1 MLRVHTQH
9 CDDAGMT
16 TEAKPRIRLGDLL
29 VASKLITA
37 GQLEDALASQKESGL
52 RIGEA
57 LISLG
62 YITELQVAQVL
73 SHQLSVPWV
82 NLLHVNFSREL
93 LNLLSADVAAQTR
106 MIPIYV
112 RRVRQQGD
120 VLFVATDDPLN
131 ESAITDAAAH
141 AGMPVKVMVAS
152 ALDIRDALRVYY
164 GRTLASPTP
173 LRVASNSIASPSEED
188 LEIDFEALA
197 EASERA
203 LAEAEAESAA
213 PVEAVQAPEPAPRT
227 RAKKPSSGRA
237 LTLLDG
243 TKIQLPEAGEE
254 GAEET
259 PTGLTSRDLVQALL
273 RRAEGKD
280 VSDVL
285 PDAHWET
292 LFATLL
298 SLMLKKGLIADWEFV
313 EQWNKVQKRDQRAA
327 SKTSAAEKKTP

>member
-1 MLRVHTQH
+1 MS
-9 CDDAGMT
+9 
-16 TEAKPRIRLGDLL
+16 TETKPRMRLGDLL

-37 GQLEDALASQKESGL
+37 GQLQDALAAQKTSSL
-52 RIGEA
+52 RLGEA

-73 SHQLSVPWV
+73 SHQLSIPWV

-93 LNLLSADVAAQTR
+93 LNLLAADVAARTR

-120 VLFVATDDPLN
+120 VLFVASDDPLN
-131 ESAITDAAAH
+131 DAAISEVSGH
-141 AGMPVKVMVAS
+141 VGIPVKVMVAS

-164 GRTLASPTP
+164 GRVLQGPTLQARPPSVAP
-173 LRVASNSIASPSEED
+173 LAED
-188 LEIDFEALA
+188 AEIDFDALA

-203 LAEAEAESAA
+203 LAEAESDEPHESAEA
-213 PVEAVQAPEPAPRT
+213 PKAEPRRRPRQASA
-227 RAKKPSSGRA
+227 RA

-243 TKIQLPEAGEE
+243 TKIPLADPKPQAAVD
-254 GAEET
+254 AEE
-259 PTGLTSRDLVQALL
+259 GLTSRDLVQALL

-280 VSDVL
+280 VGDIL
-285 PDAHWET
+285 DGAQWET

-313 EQWNKVQKRDQRAA
+313 EQWNKVRKRDQRSV
-327 SKTSAAEKKTP
+327 SKTSDAEKKTP

>member
-1 MLRVHTQH
+1 
-9 CDDAGMT
+9 MT
-16 TEAKPRIRLGDLL
+16 TEPKPRVRLGDLL
-29 VASKLITA
+29 VASKLITS

-73 SHQLSVPWV
+73 SHQLSLPWV

-93 LNLLSADVAAQTR
+93 LNMLSADVAAQTR

-131 ESAITDAAAH
+131 EAALTEAAAH
-141 AGMPVKVMVAS
+141 SGMPVRVMVTS

-164 GRTLASPTP
+164 GRTITSPTP
-173 LRVASNSIASPSEED
+173 PRATSVGAAVPPEED
-188 LEIDFEALA
+188 LEIDFDALA

-203 LAEAEAESAA
+203 LAEAENEVPAEA
-213 PVEAVQAPEPAPRT
+213 VEAPKPEP
-227 RAKKPSSGRA
+227 RARARRPSSGRA

-243 TKIQLPEAGEE
+243 TKLQLPETANDE
-254 GAEET
+254 AKET
-259 PTGLTSRDLVQALL
+259 PSGLTSRDLVQALL

-280 VSDVL
+280 VGDLLSNQQGLQDVQ
-285 PDAHWET
+285 WET

-313 EQWNKVQKRDQRAA
+313 EQWNKVQKRDQRA
-327 SKTSAAEKKTP
+327 SKTSAAEKTTP

>member
-1 MLRVHTQH
+1 MLRVRAQH

-16 TEAKPRIRLGDLL
+16 TEPKPRIRLGDLL

-131 ESAITDAAAH
+131 ESAITDATAH

-164 GRTLASPTP
+164 GRTITSPTP
-173 LRVASNSIASPSEED
+173 VRAASVSVAAPSEED

-203 LAEAEAESAA
+203 LAEVENTTPAE
-213 PVEAVQAPEPAPRT
+213 VEEAPEPAPRT

-254 GAEET
+254 GAEAA

>member
-1 MLRVHTQH
+1 MSS
-9 CDDAGMT
+9 
-16 TEAKPRIRLGDLL
+16 EPKPRIRLGDLL

-37 GQLEDALASQKESGL
+37 GQLEDALALQKERGL
-52 RIGEA
+52 RLGEA

-62 YITELQVAQVL
+62 SITELQVAQVL
-73 SHQLSVPWV
+73 SHQLSIPWV

-131 ESAITDAAAH
+131 EAALTEAAAH

-164 GRTLASPTP
+164 GRTIASPTP
-173 LRVASNSIASPSEED
+173 PRAASISIAAPVDED
-188 LEIDFEALA
+188 LEIDFDALA

-203 LAEAEAESAA
+203 LADVENDV
-213 PVEAVQAPEPAPRT
+213 PVEVVEAPKPASRT
-227 RAKKPSSGRA
+227 RPERPTSGRA
-237 LTLLDG
+237 MTLLDG
-243 TKIQLPEAGEE
+243 TKIQLPEATKGV
-254 GAEET
+254 ATET
-259 PTGLTSRDLVQALL
+259 PSGLTSRDLVQALL

-280 VSDVL
+280 VGDIL
-285 PDAHWET
+285 QDAHWET

-313 EQWNKVQKRDQRAA
+313 EQWNKVQKRDQSAA

>member
-1 MLRVHTQH
+1 MS
-9 CDDAGMT
+9 
-16 TEAKPRIRLGDLL
+16 TEPKPRIRLGDLL

-52 RIGEA
+52 RLGEA

-73 SHQLSVPWV
+73 SHQLSIPWV

-131 ESAITDAAAH
+131 EGALTDAAAH

-164 GRTLASPTP
+164 GRTITTPSPPRAASI
-173 LRVASNSIASPSEED
+173 SIAAPSDED
-188 LEIDFEALA
+188 LEIDFDALA
-197 EASERA
+197 EASDRA
-203 LAEAEAESAA
+203 LAEAESEVPAVV
-213 PVEAVQAPEPAPRT
+213 VEAPKPAPRT
-227 RAKKPSSGRA
+227 RAKRPSSGRA
-237 LTLLDG
+237 VTLLDG
-243 TKIQLPEAGEE
+243 TKVQLPEGTKEA
-254 GAEET
+254 ATET
-259 PTGLTSRDLVQALL
+259 PSGLTSRDLVQALL

-280 VSDVL
+280 VGDIL
-285 PDAHWET
+285 QDAHWET

-327 SKTSAAEKKTP
+327 SKTRAAEKKKP

>member
-1 MLRVHTQH
+1 M
-9 CDDAGMT
+9 
-16 TEAKPRIRLGDLL
+16 

-37 GQLEDALASQKESGL
+37 GQLQDALAAQKTNGL
-52 RIGEA
+52 RLGEA

-93 LNLLSADVAAQTR
+93 LNLLSPDVAARTR

-120 VLFVATDDPLN
+120 VLFVASDDPLN
-131 ESAITDAAAH
+131 DAAISEVSSH

-164 GRTLASPTP
+164 GRIVQGPAVQARP
-173 LRVASNSIASPSEED
+173 ASIAPTADED
-188 LEIDFEALA
+188 MEIDFDALA

-203 LAEAEAESAA
+203 LAEAASEEPHESADA
-213 PVEAVQAPEPAPRT
+213 PKAEPRKRPR
-227 RAKKPSSGRA
+227 KSSARA

-243 TKIQLPEAGEE
+243 TKIPLPE
-254 GAEET
+254 
-259 PTGLTSRDLVQALL
+259 PTKAASSEATDGLTSRDLVQALL

-280 VSDVL
+280 VGDIL
-285 PDAHWET
+285 EGAHWET

-313 EQWNKVQKRDQRAA
+313 EQWNKVRKRDQRSA
-327 SKTSAAEKKTP
+327 SKTSDAEKKTP

>member
-1 MLRVHTQH
+1 MSS
-9 CDDAGMT
+9 
-16 TEAKPRIRLGDLL
+16 EPKPRIRLGDLL
-29 VASKLITA
+29 VACKLITA
-37 GQLEDALASQKESGL
+37 GQLEDALASQKQSGL
-52 RIGEA
+52 RLGEA

-62 YITELQVAQVL
+62 AITELQVAQVL
-73 SHQLSVPWV
+73 SHQLSIPWV

-131 ESAITDAAAH
+131 EAALTEAAVH
-141 AGMPVKVMVAS
+141 AGMPVRVMVAS

-164 GRTLASPTP
+164 GRTIASPTP
-173 LRVASNSIASPSEED
+173 PRAASISIAAPVDED
-188 LEIDFEALA
+188 LEIDFDALA

-203 LAEAEAESAA
+203 LADVENDV
-213 PVEAVQAPEPAPRT
+213 PVEVVEAPKPASRT
-227 RAKKPSSGRA
+227 RAERPSSGRA
-237 LTLLDG
+237 MTLLDG
-243 TKIQLPEAGEE
+243 TKIQLPEATKEVSK
-254 GAEET
+254 ET
-259 PTGLTSRDLVQALL
+259 PSGLTSRDLVQALL

-280 VSDVL
+280 VGDIL
-285 PDAHWET
+285 QDAQWET

>member
-1 MLRVHTQH
+1 MST
-9 CDDAGMT
+9 
-16 TEAKPRIRLGDLL
+16 PRIRLGDLL

-37 GQLEDALASQKESGL
+37 GQLQDALAAQKVNGL
-52 RIGEA
+52 RLGETLIG
-57 LISLG
+57 LG

-73 SHQLSVPWV
+73 SHLLSVPWV

-93 LNLLSADVAAQTR
+93 LNLLAADVAARTR

-120 VLFVATDDPLN
+120 VLFVASDDPLN
-131 ESAITDAAAH
+131 DAAIGEVATH

-164 GRTLASPTP
+164 GRIVQGPAVQARP
-173 LRVASNSIASPSEED
+173 ASIAPAPED
-188 LEIDFEALA
+188 LEIDFDALA

-203 LAEAEAESAA
+203 LQEAASDEPHESAEA
-213 PVEAVQAPEPAPRT
+213 PKVEPRK
-227 RAKKPSSGRA
+227 RPRQGHARA

-243 TKIQLPEAGEE
+243 TKIPLPEPSNED
-254 GAEET
+254 AEHT
-259 PTGLTSRDLVQALL
+259 TGGLTSRDLVQALL

-280 VSDVL
+280 VGDILDGVQ
-285 PDAHWET
+285 WET

-313 EQWNKVQKRDQRAA
+313 EQWNKVRSRDQRSA
-327 SKTSAAEKKTP
+327 SKTSAEEKKTP